1 MIRSLLRYAT
11 VNGYI
16 KQNSLGGINYSD
28 IYDINKAK
36 AAYKTAHKLL
46 ILFTNFNRF

>member
-1 MIRSLLRYAT
+1 MIRSVLEYAA

-16 KQNSLGGINYSD
+16 KNSLGGINYSD

-36 AAYKTAHKLL
+36 AISKTVHELG
-46 ILFTNFNRF
+46 

>member
-1 MIRSLLRYAT
+1 MMIRSVLRYTT

-28 IYDINKAK
+28 IYDINKTK
-36 AAYKTAHKLL
+36 AISKNST
-46 ILFTNFNRF
+46 